1 MSATRPTGVSPGR
14 ATATPSGRYLSADE
28 AAQALGISL
37 PTLYAYVSRGMLRSS
52 PDADSKR
59 RLYDA
64 DEVRRLARRKADGKR
79 AGKVA
84 QKVLDWGVPV
94 LESAITLI
102 ADGRLFYRG
111 HDAIELA
118 RTASLEDT
126 AALLW
131 DCSERRIAQ
140 APAAPIAAAQWSA
153 WLKLWSDS
161 TPLDRA
167 LVLLPATAAQ
177 MPRVWALGRDA
188 QLDTACVLL
197 RLVAAAMISAA
208 PSNDPLHRQLAA
220 AWGVRSRPQ
229 VNLLRA
235 ALVACADHEL
245 NASTFTVRCITSTGT
260 HLFGAIA
267 GGLAALSGPRHG
279 GETVRVAALFDDAS
293 RAPDLDRFLA
303 TRLAREEHSDARSVS
318 TLETQAL
325 RAPLPGFGHPLYPD
339 GDPRAKLLLEML
351 TDCAPAR
358 SPLVEVQR
366 LAAAMRDTAGVQ
378 PTVDY
383 ALAAIER
390 VLALP
395 SGAAFTLFAVGR
407 VAGWI
412 AHAIEQTADGRL
424 IRPRARY
431 IGAYEGHS

>member
-1 MSATRPTGVSPGR
+1 LIYKINIYRFVRFSPVLMSAS
-14 ATATPSGRYLSADE
+14 RYLSADE

-118 RTASLEDT
+118 RSAALEDV

-131 DCSERRIAQ
+131 ECSERRIAQ
-140 APAAPIAAAQWSA
+140 APAAPLAAAQWSA
-153 WLKLWSDS
+153 WLKLWGDS

-167 LVLLPATAAQ
+167 LVLLPAAAAQ

-197 RLVAAAMISAA
+197 RLTAAAMISAA

-229 VNLLRA
+229 INLLRA

-279 GETVRVAALFDDAS
+279 GETTRVAALFDDAS
-293 RAPDLDRFLA
+293 RAADLDRFLA
-303 TRLAREEHSDARSVS
+303 MRLAHEEHSDARSGPGVAH
-318 TLETQAL
+318 AL
-325 RAPLPGFGHPLYPD
+325 RPPLPGFGHPLYPH
-339 GDPRAKLLLEML
+339 GDPRARLLLDML
-351 TDCAPAR
+351 ADCAPAR
-358 SPLVEVQR
+358 SPLTDVAR
-366 LAAAMRDTAGVQ
+366 LAAAMRDTAGAE
-378 PTVDY
+378 PTLDY

-395 SGAAFTLFAVGR
+395 AGAAFTLFAVGR
-407 VAGWI
+407 VVGWI
-412 AHAIEQTADGRL
+412 AHAMEQTADGRL

-431 IGAYEGHS
+431 IGAYEGDS

>member
-1 MSATRPTGVSPGR
+1 MSATRPASASP
-14 ATATPSGRYLSADE
+14 GRYLSADE
-28 AAQALGISL
+28 AARALGISL

-131 DCSERRIAQ
+131 ECSERRIAQ

-153 WLKLWSDS
+153 WLKLWGDS

-167 LVLLPATAAQ
+167 LVLLPAAAAQ

-188 QLDTACVLL
+188 QLDAACVLL
-197 RLVAAAMISAA
+197 RLVAAAMTSAA

-220 AWGVRSRPQ
+220 AWRVRGRSQ
-229 VNLLRA
+229 INLLRA

-279 GETVRVAALFDDAS
+279 GETARVAALFDDAS
-293 RAPDLDRFLA
+293 RAADLDRFLA
-303 TRLAREEHSDARSVS
+303 TRLAREEHSDGRGAGS
-318 TLETQAL
+318 LETQAP
-325 RAPLPGFGHPLYPD
+325 RAPLPGFGHPLYPE

-351 TDCAPAR
+351 ADCAPAR
-358 SPLVEVQR
+358 SPLIEVQR
-366 LAAAMRDTAGVQ
+366 LAAAMRETAGVQ

-431 IGAYEGHS
+431 IGAYEGNH

>member
-1 MSATRPTGVSPGR
+1 MIINIYRFLRFPDLSMPASNFL
-14 ATATPSGRYLSADE
+14 TAAE
-28 AAQALGISL
+28 AAATLGISL
-37 PTLYAYVSRGMLRSS
+37 PTLYAYVSRGMLSSS
-52 PDADSKR
+52 PDAQGKH

-64 DEVRRLARRKADGKR
+64 GEVRRLARRKEDGKR

-94 LESAITLI
+94 LESSITLV
-102 ADGRLFYRG
+102 ADGCLLYRG
-111 HDAIELA
+111 HDAMELA
-118 RTASLEDT
+118 RTASLEDV

-131 DCSERRIAQ
+131 ECGVRRIAD
-140 APAAPIAAAQWSA
+140 APAVPFAAAQWAA

-167 LVLLPATAAQ
+167 LVLLPAAAAQ

-197 RLVAAAMISAA
+197 RLVAAAMISTA

-279 GETVRVAALFDDAS
+279 GETTRVAALFDDAS

-303 TRLAREEHSDARSVS
+303 TRLAREEDSDVRGAG
-318 TLETQAL
+318 TLETHAL
-325 RAPLPGFGHPLYPD
+325 R
-339 GDPRAKLLLEML
+339 
-351 TDCAPAR
+351 
-358 SPLVEVQR
+358 
-366 LAAAMRDTAGVQ
+366 
-378 PTVDY
+378 
-383 ALAAIER
+383 
-390 VLALP
+390 
-395 SGAAFTLFAVGR
+395 
-407 VAGWI
+407 
-412 AHAIEQTADGRL
+412 
-424 IRPRARY
+424 
-431 IGAYEGHS
+431 